1 MPKRMV
7 QRVRRLRPKQVL
19 LSCVVSLFVLA
30 LATVWIV
37 PFYWV
42 VVSSLKDIG
51 QVFSVHSSL
60 FDYNFTLKNFYS
72 LVEET
77 PYPRWFLNSVIVAV
91 TSTALGTFLS
101 ALAGFAFAKYQFRGK
116 NVLFVVVLS
125 SLMIPYQVTMIPV
138 YLVFSRMGLLNSY
151 WALILPGMASAVGI
165 FLIRQYMMGVP
176 DELLDAA
183 RMDGCPEFRIF
194 YQIVV
199 PLIKPSLAA
208 LAIFLFLTSWNSF
221 FHPMLMLSSERM
233 LTVPLGLALLRG
245 HEFYKV
251 YYGEVMLGSAIGCIP
266 LAIFFFGLQ
275 KQFIAGLTMGAV
287 AAE

>member
-1 MPKRMV
+1 
-7 QRVRRLRPKQVL
+7 
-19 LSCVVSLFVLA
+19 VVSLFVLA
-30 LATVWIV
+30 LAAVWIV

-42 VVSSLKDIG
+42 VVSSFKDIG

-60 FDYNFTLKNFYS
+60 FDFNFTLKNFYS

-77 PYPRWFLNSVIVAV
+77 LYPRWFLNSLIVAV
-91 TSTALGTFLS
+91 TSTALATFLS
-101 ALAGFAFAKYQFRGK
+101 ALAGFAFSKYQFRGK
-116 NVLFVVVLS
+116 NALFVVVLS

-138 YLVFSRMGLLNSY
+138 YLVFSKMGLLDSY
-151 WALILPGMASAVGI
+151 LALVLPGMASAVGI
-165 FLIRQYMMGVP
+165 FLMRQYMMGVP